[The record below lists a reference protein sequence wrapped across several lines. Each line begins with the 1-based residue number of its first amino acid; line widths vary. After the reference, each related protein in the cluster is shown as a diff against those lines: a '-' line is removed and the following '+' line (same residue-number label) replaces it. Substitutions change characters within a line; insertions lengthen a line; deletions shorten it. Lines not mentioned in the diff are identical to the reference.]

1 MKKRSLSVLALVML
15 MSSVS
20 LASCNDNKESEKNQ
34 VVNSIGIVENSIA
47 TTYTINT
54 MVDYSNLAIYT
65 YNAEKE
71 IISVL
76 KASENKESIT
86 YTEID
91 TSALTDKKTFEVQ
104 YKTGDNTFKT
114 SLDYKVID
122 VQYELNDWIADENYT
137 RTISTVGNDKLSN
150 PDSGKYEND
159 FIKAGKYYIGNE
171 NAVELLPTVT
181 GINPDDPMDIV
192 SRKEIPDGTTFSLS
206 DETGQKVELENVLED
221 IESLKKS
228 GLVKFKNTVTGVYT
242 LTLSNPSLDKSIN
255 YTMNVVSA
263 YNVLEAK
270 DVFALNNSLNCGDF
284 GSAYNEQIKKF
295 KNDNNLPETNG
306 LVFQN
311 DITFHKSDLPEIYL
325 WKEGEATDKSVAG
338 SLKDWIGLVD
348 HQFTANEEK
357 VTVYGNCHR
366 LMLDDNKE
374 SKDAFPYIV
383 TDSST
388 GEKQEAGKPISSH
401 ASFFYSSFAD
411 GVDPTTCKLSIQDL
425 EMSGNMGVSSESDIT
440 EGGPMLVKTSVS
452 TSIDNVI
459 ASKVYIPVMIEGH
472 NEKAEGG
479 WYTCDIEI
487 SNSRFRDLFN
497 SAVYVYGNGNMTINH
512 SEMMK
517 TGGPLLFLNPLTE
530 ELPAYPND
538 FASLAHTF
546 VNVDASTVFSN
557 YTEGKG
563 GWFDAYNGASA
574 IASNL
579 KTVDQLFNLQCSTS
593 FLKSETNG
601 ADSVSKFDFWMVSL
615 PDNGESIDLP
625 VDKGGSY
632 VNVTIGGKTV
642 YSTLDGRDEVFQ
654 KAMAM
659 AQDQSAQ
666 NIMAYVESLT
676 STDFGNNLAYASTA
690 NEMTFRLLDEEGKP
704 QYAVLAP
711 GANNQYVLADSK
723 YVILST
729 LGMDVSAMSSQP
741 NAVFS
746 KNGTLSCT
754 INGAAQSSN
763 PQNPSTLKGVCNYG
777 LILGNYH
784 TLA

>member
-1 MKKRSLSVLALVML
+1 ML

-20 LASCNDNKESEKNQ
+20 LASCHDDPTSEQDK
-34 VVNSIGIVENSIA
+34 VIRSIGIVENSIA
-47 TTYTINT
+47 TTYTIHT
-54 MVDYSNLAIYT
+54 EPDYSKLSIYT
-65 YNAEKE
+65 YNAAKE
-71 IISVL
+71 VISVL
-76 KASENKESIT
+76 KASENKDSIT
-86 YTEID
+86 YTAID
-91 TSALTDKKTFEVQ
+91 TSALTDKKSFEVQ
-104 YKTGDNTFKT
+104 YKTGDDTFKAT
-114 SLDYKVID
+114 LDYKVID
-122 VQYELNDWIADENYT
+122 VEYELNDWIADENYT
-137 RTISTVGNDKLSN
+137 RTVSTAGNDKLSD
-150 PDSGKYEND
+150 PTSGKYEND

-171 NAVELLPTVT
+171 NAVELLPTIT

-192 SRKEIPDGTTFSLS
+192 SRKEIPDGTMFALTN
-206 DETGQKVELENVLED
+206 EAGEKIELENALED
-221 IESLKKS
+221 LENLKKN
-228 GLVKFKNTVTGVYT
+228 GLVKFKNSIEGVYT
-242 LTLSNPSLDKSIN
+242 LTLSNPELDKTIT

-263 YNVLEAK
+263 YNVSKAI

-295 KNDNNLPETNG
+295 KTDNNLPDTNG

-348 HQFTANEEK
+348 HKFTENDEK
-357 VTVYGNCHR
+357 VAIYGNCHR

-374 SKDAFPYIV
+374 SKDAFPYIL

-401 ASFFYSSFAD
+401 ASFFYSSFED
-411 GVDPTTCKLSIQDL
+411 GVDPTSCQLKIQDL
-425 EMSGNMGVSSESDIT
+425 EMSGNMGVSAESDIT
-440 EGGPMLVKTSVS
+440 EGGPMFVKTSVS
-452 TSIDNVI
+452 TTLDNII

-472 NEKAEGG
+472 NEKVDGG
-479 WYTCDIEI
+479 WYTCDIAI
-487 SNSRFRDLFN
+487 NNSRFRDLFN

-530 ELPAYPND
+530 ELPAYPTD
-538 FASLAHTF
+538 LSALAHTF
-546 VNVDASTVFSN
+546 VNIDASTVLSN

-615 PDNGESIDLP
+615 PENGESIDLP
-625 VDKGGSY
+625 VDKGGAY
-632 VNVTIGGKTV
+632 VNVTIGGKTA

-659 AQDQSAQ
+659 AQEQNAQ
-666 NIMAYVESLT
+666 NVMAYVDSLT

-690 NEMTFRLLDEEGKP
+690 NEMTFRLLDDADKP
-704 QYAVLAP
+704 HYAVLAP
-711 GANNQYVLADSK
+711 GANNQYMLADSK
-723 YVILST
+723 YVLLSA
-729 LGMDVSAMSSQP
+729 LGMDVSSLSAQP
-741 NAVFS
+741 NEVFQ
-746 KNGTLSCT
+746 KNGTLACT